1 MAVKQIAP
9 DGDPV
14 LNAALLSP
22 FFLP

>member
-9 DGDPV
+9 DGDSV